1 MIRLLS
7 VVFLLVL
14 LFLGGCK
21 DDGESLTDP
30 IDTSKKRIVRVIDD
44 TATQQRVIDKV
55 DSLGMQID
63 AYYAQYTSLRD
74 SIILL
79 NADYT
84 TTEEEIGTLYKEV
97 NRVTIAIASSVLLVG
112 LEIKDDLTE
121 KEWKRISSSKGRV
134 LLELLW

>member
-30 IDTSKKRIVRVIDD
+30 IDASKKRIVRVIDD